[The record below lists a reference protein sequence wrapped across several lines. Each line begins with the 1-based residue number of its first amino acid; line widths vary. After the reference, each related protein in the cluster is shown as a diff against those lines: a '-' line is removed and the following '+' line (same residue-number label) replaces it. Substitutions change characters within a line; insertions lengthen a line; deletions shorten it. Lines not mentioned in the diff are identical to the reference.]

1 MSVAASVQDHVNF
14 ISLLASLRISV
25 QYSAPYIMVEDMC
38 VSVCLCGMLHVDLCV
53 CVCVYVCLY
62 GTVCVCVCV
71 S

>member
-38 VSVCLCGMLHVDLCV
+38 VSVCLCVCVVCYMCV
-53 CVCVYVCLY
+53 CVCVCAD
-62 GTVCVCVCV
+62 VCVCVQMCL
-71 S
+71 